1 MSAFVPEQTSLT
13 DQVYRELL
21 RAIQAGELPA
31 GTLHSVVE
39 LSAKLG
45 VSRTPVREAFQRLA
59 SRGLVKFERSR
70 GVRILEISTRD
81 IEEIYSLRMLLEVP
95 SAHRAADRMTPALLQ
110 PVEEAFA
117 AMQRAAEAGSE
128 PDFQQADI
136 AFHAAILRAAG
147 NDRVVDVAANTRMQ
161 MLDRGLSTTRTRTL
175 DDILVVHE
183 RILHALR
190 SGDPAAGATTMRDH
204 LLETT
209 RLLIAQST
217 GDQTLADRY
226 QPPPLPITGAY

>member
-13 DQVYRELL
+13 DQVYGELL

-45 VSRTPVREAFQRLA
+45 VSRTPVREAFQRMA
-59 SRGLVKFERSR
+59 SSGLVKFERSR

-95 SAHRAADRMTPALLQ
+95 SAHRAAARMTPALLQ

-117 AMQRAAEAGSE
+117 AMKRATEAGSE

-136 AFHAAILRAAG
+136 AFHAAILHAAG
-147 NDRVVDVAANTRMQ
+147 NGRVVDVTANTRMQ

-175 DDILVVHE
+175 DDILIVHE
-183 RILHALR
+183 RILTALR
-190 SGDPAAGATTMRDH
+190 NSDPAGSAGTMRDH
-204 LLETT
+204 LVETT
-209 RLLIAQST
+209 QLLIAQST
-217 GDQTLADRY
+217 GDQDLADAY
-226 QPPPLPITGAY
+226 QPPPLPIAGAY

>member
-59 SRGLVKFERSR
+59 SSGLVKFERSR
-70 GVRILEISTRD
+70 GVRVLEISTRD

-117 AMQRAAEAGSE
+117 AMKRATDTGSE

-147 NDRVVDVAANTRMQ
+147 NGRVVDVAANTRMQ

-183 RILHALR
+183 RILLALR
-190 SGDPAAGATTMRDH
+190 SKDPAAGATTMRDH

-217 GDQTLADRY
+217 GDQDLADAY
-226 QPPPLPITGAY
+226 QPPPLPITGAF